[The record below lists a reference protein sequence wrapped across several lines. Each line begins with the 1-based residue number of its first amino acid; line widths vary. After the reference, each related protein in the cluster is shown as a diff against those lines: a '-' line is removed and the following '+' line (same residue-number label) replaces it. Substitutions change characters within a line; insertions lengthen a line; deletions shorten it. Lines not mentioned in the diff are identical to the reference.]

1 MVSDV
6 QSGCSIIGEGEV
18 HTGLYIGLD
27 GLYGGESGGAS
38 GTESSR
44 RFRAC
49 CLTSSG
55 SAAIK
60 CSFLVEDNVLVVQK
74 HGSLI
79 LVLRARSS
87 NVERAF
93 DVLKSHITF
102 HQEADGHHKV
112 GRSHV
117 DIIHI
122 GKIRN
127 LLDILED
134 ASL

>member
-1 MVSDV
+1 MHPCLLYSYAPPKRYGAYSTRGSSLSSSEYAFGDSLVVSDV

-55 SAAIK
+55 TAAII
-60 CSFLVEDNVLVVQK
+60 SSARFASRHN
-74 HGSLI
+74 GI
-79 LVLRARSS
+79 LRGRWNFYPVKS
-87 NVERAF
+87 N
-93 DVLKSHITF
+93 LH
-102 HQEADGHHKV
+102 
-112 GRSHV
+112 
-117 DIIHI
+117 
-122 GKIRN
+122 
-127 LLDILED
+127 
-134 ASL
+134 